1 MSAGFLSTH
10 ILDTAQ
16 GIPAKGIPLV
26 LYSIG
31 EQRHEIK
38 RLVSNHDGR
47 TDAPLLNTGEFK
59 LGSYELVFNVGEYF
73 RDTQIPIDNPPFLD
87 EITLRFTISRDD
99 HYHVPLLVSP
109 WSYSTYRG
117 S

>member
-1 MSAGFLSTH
+1 MSMGYLTTH

-16 GIPAKGIPLV
+16 GKPANGIPII
-26 LYSIG
+26 LYSISG
-31 EQRHEIK
+31 QRQEIK

-47 TDAPLLNTGEFK
+47 TNEQLLSTDEFK
-59 LGSYELVFNVGEYF
+59 LGTWELVFSVGDYF
-73 RDTQIPIDNPPFLD
+73 HNTNLPKDKPPFLD